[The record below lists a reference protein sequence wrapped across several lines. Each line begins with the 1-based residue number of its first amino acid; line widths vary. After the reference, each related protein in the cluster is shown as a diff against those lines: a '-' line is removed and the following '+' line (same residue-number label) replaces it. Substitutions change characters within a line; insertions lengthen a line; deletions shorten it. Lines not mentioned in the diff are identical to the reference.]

1 MRRLMWIHPLLFAW
15 LAPAALLSHNIES
28 APPYTAIRAI
38 LAAAG
43 LSLLLLLVFRA
54 LALAWTEAAFLT
66 SMVMM
71 ASSVFGNILQLIGA
85 RPGGPGSIRFH
96 LISLLVFSGFVG
108 ACLWWTRKTHAL
120 SPPVHVFL
128 ALVGAVMIG
137 TYTVRITAYERLA
150 QIPLSLPAMSAELER
165 YRPTSPPAQTP
176 DIYYVIVDGYGR
188 DDVLR
193 EIYRPDNAEFV
204 QTLKLRGFFVASAGR
219 SNYAQTSLSLASS
232 MNMSYLDELQGLKDI
247 GLSQSYVTRLFRHN
261 EVMDVLRSYG
271 YAVISIPVTY
281 NRTLLPTADV
291 TYEYSAGPVN
301 SFESLVLENSI
312 FWSPFI
318 LARGADP
325 SLPFPGYA
333 SRRESI
339 LANQAALEDT
349 ILMSGPKFVFAHLAV
364 PHPPFVFT
372 RTGGPTDAP
381 YPYREQDGDQF
392 QGSPQEY
399 LTGYREQVLFAD
411 QLVIA
416 FLDRLEAQ
424 GDAGDIVILQGD
436 HGPGSGLD
444 WLDPARTD
452 MWERLAILNA
462 IRVPGLDDES
472 FEDTASPVNTFRIL
486 FNYLFDASYPRLADK
501 SYFSSWTSPYSFLS
515 VPESDLRRR

>member
-28 APPYTAIRAI
+28 APPYTAIRAF

-43 LSLLLLLVFRA
+43 LSLLVLLVFRA
-54 LALAWTEAAFLT
+54 VALAWTEAAFLT

-71 ASSVFGNILQLIGA
+71 TSSVFGNLLQLIGA
-85 RPGGPGSIRFH
+85 RNIGPASIRFH
-96 LISLLVFSGFVG
+96 LISLLVFSGFIG

-120 SPPVHVFL
+120 SPRVHVFL
-128 ALVGAVMIG
+128 TLVGAVMIG
-137 TYTVRITAYERLA
+137 SYTVRIAAHERLT
-150 QIPLSLPAMSAELER
+150 QIPLSLPAMSSELER
-165 YRPTSPPAQTP
+165 YRTTSPPAQTP

-193 EIYRPDNAEFV
+193 DTYGLDNSEFL
-204 QTLKLRGFFVASAGR
+204 QTLRRRGFFVVPEAR

-232 MNMSYLDELQGLKDI
+232 MNMSYLDELTTLKDI

-261 EVMDVLRSYG
+261 EVMNVLRSAG
-271 YAVISIPVTY
+271 YSVISIPVTY

-291 TYEYSAGPVN
+291 TYEYSSGSVN
-301 SFESLVLENSI
+301 SFESLLLENSI

-318 LARGADP
+318 LARGIDP
-325 SLPFPGYA
+325 ALPFPGYA

-339 LANQAALEDT
+339 LANKAALEDA
-349 ILMSGPKFVFAHLAV
+349 ILMPGPKFVFAHLAV
-364 PHPPFVFT
+364 PHPPFVFN

-392 QGSPQEY
+392 QGSLQEY
-399 LTGYREQVLFAD
+399 LTGYGEQVLFANH
-411 QLVIA
+411 LVVA
-416 FLDRLEAQ
+416 FLDQLELQ
-424 GDAGDIVILQGD
+424 GRTGDIVILQGD
-436 HGPGSGLD
+436 HGPGSGLN
-444 WLDPARTD
+444 WLDPAGTD
-452 MWERLAILNA
+452 MRERHSILNA
-462 IRVPGLDDES
+462 IRAAGLDEES
-472 FEDTASPVNTFRIL
+472 FEPTASPVNTFRIL
-486 FNYLFDASYPRLADK
+486 FNDLFDASYPRLADE
-501 SYFSSWTSPYSFLS
+501 SYFSSWTAPYSFLP